1 MIWRALPASACL
13 GFCLRLDRKKTGR
26 DFLLLPSPAAVSTF
40 FVCSR
45 AACAVEQAPWSA
57 SSERGLN
64 NLSFSAYQ
72 EAFEARASGL
82 QVRGALPGSRG
93 LFPPGHSSRW
103 AANKT
108 RLVLA
113 APDAACSAFRIVAE
127 SVGAQLLH
135 REPTGALCGGAES
148 KRDSTSDAPA
158 DRLPMTRPTFRRSIR
173 I

>member
-26 DFLLLPSPAAVSTF
+26 DFRLLPPPAAFSTF

-45 AACAVEQAPWSA
+45 AACALEQAPWSA

-82 QVRGALPGSRG
+82 QVRRALPGSRG
-93 LFPPGHSSRW
+93 LFLPGHSSRW
-103 AANKT
+103 AASKT
-108 RLVLA
+108 RLVFDSAGRCVFCVPHSCRKCRRTTPTPGTDWCFVQWCCEREIVL
-113 APDAACSAFRIVAE
+113 PTPRPIAFR
-127 SVGAQLLH
+127 
-135 REPTGALCGGAES
+135 
-148 KRDSTSDAPA
+148 
-158 DRLPMTRPTFRRSIR
+158 
-173 I
+173 